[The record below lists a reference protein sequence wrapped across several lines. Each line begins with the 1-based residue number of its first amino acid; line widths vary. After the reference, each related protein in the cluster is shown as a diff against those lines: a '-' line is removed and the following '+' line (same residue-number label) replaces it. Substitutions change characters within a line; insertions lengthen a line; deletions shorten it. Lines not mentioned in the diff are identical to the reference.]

1 MKQHNRSIWK
11 FLWDYG
17 VITLGCALYALSF
30 NWCFQPNNLAFGG
43 FTGAGQIINRLI
55 PALPVGVLV
64 FVMNVPLFLIGVR
77 KIGWSLLVSSLYAMT
92 VGSAMIDVMAAFH
105 TFQPMEPMLACI
117 YGGVLIGLSMGL
129 MLQVGATTGGTE
141 LGARLLKYCI
151 PHLSIG
157 RLCLAIDLVIISA
170 YALVF
175 HNLHNALYGV
185 VAMYISSLVMDT
197 VIYGS
202 LSAKMAYII
211 TGNNEEMA
219 QKLLDMDLG
228 VTILPARGAYTGK
241 EKNVLLCAF
250 KRSQIAA
257 VKRAVHEADPEAF
270 LIVCEAHEVMGER
283 FGSYDPDSL

>member
-1 MKQHNRSIWK
+1 MKQK
-11 FLWDYG
+11 KTFLTFLWDYG
-17 VITLGCALYALSF
+17 VITLGSALYALSF
-30 NWCFQPNNLAFGG
+30 NWCFQPNHMAFGG
-43 FTGAGQIINRLI
+43 FTGAAQIINRLF

-64 FVMNVPLFLIGVR
+64 FAMNVPLFLIGV
-77 KIGWSLLVSSLYAMT
+77 KKMGWSLLISSLYAMT
-92 VGSAMIDVMAAFH
+92 VGSAMIDVMAALH

-117 YGGVLIGLSMGL
+117 YGGVLMGLSMGL
-129 MLQVGATTGGTE
+129 LLQVGATTGGTE
-141 LGARLLKYCI
+141 LGARLLKYRV

-157 RLCLAIDLVIISA
+157 RLCLAIDLVIIAA

-202 LSAKMAYII
+202 LSAKMAYVI
-211 TGNNEEMA
+211 TGDCEAMSRA
-219 QKLLDMDLG
+219 LLALDLG
-228 VTILPARGAYTGK
+228 VTILPGRGAYTGK
-241 EKNVLLCAF
+241 EKDVLLCAF

-257 VKRAVHEADPEAF
+257 VKRAVHEVDPGAF

-283 FGSYDPDSL
+283 FGAYDPDSL